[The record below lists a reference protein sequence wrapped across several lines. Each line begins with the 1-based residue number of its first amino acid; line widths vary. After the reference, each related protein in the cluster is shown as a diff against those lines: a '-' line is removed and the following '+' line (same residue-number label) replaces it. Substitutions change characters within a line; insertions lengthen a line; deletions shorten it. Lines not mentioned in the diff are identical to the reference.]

1 MSDAGYLHGKAHE
14 ERLNPVGLA
23 LFRGSAVDTTQSP
36 LRKDWIVIGKS
47 SLIGIMSLSYQF
59 DKQTDME
66 WNVKKNSLVNMER
79 SRPTPHDL
87 SDTT

>member
-36 LRKDWIVIGKS
+36 LRKD
-47 SLIGIMSLSYQF
+47 
-59 DKQTDME
+59 
-66 WNVKKNSLVNMER
+66 
-79 SRPTPHDL
+79 
-87 SDTT
+87 